1 MEKPLSK
8 KIFDPPPHPFSP
20 PIFRYHSHHSIFLP
34 PPIPS
39 TRWPKSGDTDQVSDA
54 RERKRLN
61 VSFHRTWNTR
71 NGCLWRANATT
82 DLSKKFCPAGKQ
94 SRGKDFPI
102 DKRSLNHPS
111 VIALFLHHS
120 SADRRS
126 AEEESPRG
134 NDSSS
139 SPLPRVLT
147 RDNRSYRSH
156 ERATLETRISRLA
169 IIFVGHGD
177 ACNSLPYETKCKW
190 NFFLRSSRTGRKKLL
205 LLFIRIWNF
214 FSILEEKRIF
224 RFVRMFEILIETII

>member
-120 SADRRS
+120 LRRS
-126 AEEESPRG
+126 KIGRG
-134 NDSSS
+134 RIAARKRLFLLA
-139 SPLPRVLT
+139 PPTLT

-190 NFFLRSSRTGRKKLL
+190 NFFLRSSRTGRKKVVIVIYSNLD
-205 LLFIRIWNF
+205 FF
-214 FSILEEKRIF
+214 FSEEKRIF
-224 RFVRMFEILIETII
+224 RKNVWNW

>member
-1 MEKPLSK
+1 M
-8 KIFDPPPHPFSP
+8 
-20 PIFRYHSHHSIFLP
+20 
-34 PPIPS
+34 
-39 TRWPKSGDTDQVSDA
+39 SDA

-156 ERATLETRISRLA
+156 ERATLETRISTLA

-190 NFFLRSSRTGRKKLL
+190 NFFSRSSRTGRKKVIIIYSNLE
-205 LLFIRIWNF
+205 F
-214 FSILEEKRIF
+214 FFLEEKRIF
-224 RFVRMFEILIETII
+224 RFVRMFEIDRSNYLS